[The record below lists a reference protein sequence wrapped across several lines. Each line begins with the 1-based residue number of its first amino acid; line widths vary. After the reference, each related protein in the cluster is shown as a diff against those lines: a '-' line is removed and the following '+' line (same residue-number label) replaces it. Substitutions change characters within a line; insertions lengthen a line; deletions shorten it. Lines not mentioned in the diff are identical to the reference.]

1 MIKLIVSDLDGTL
14 LQKGHHIHDK
24 DRKAIYKALESG
36 ISVCFAS
43 GRMYPEIRHVM
54 NELELEVHSV
64 SQNGAYV
71 HTADRKLI
79 RQDTFDTNLI
89 KELAVA
95 TLEMPFATVMCAPDH
110 YVLTE
115 LNDRNAHIQDNLL
128 APVHVMPH
136 AVEALGKELICS
148 KITYLGDIEK
158 LLVLQKQLLSAYGD
172 QIDAYVA
179 DVDCLD
185 VMPRHISK
193 GTGLKALQDHLGILP
208 EETLCIGDSF
218 NDVSMFA
225 TTPHSFAMANS
236 HPDLRAKAAYTANG
250 VADAV
255 EWALQTLNGNIVGK
269 EGRA

>member
-14 LQKGHHIHDK
+14 LQKGHHIHDR
-24 DRKAIYKALESG
+24 DRKAVHKALESG
-36 ISVCFAS
+36 LSVCFAS

-54 NELELEVHSV
+54 GELELEVHAV

-71 HTADRKLI
+71 HTSDRHLI
-79 RQDTFDTNLI
+79 RHDTFETSLI

-95 TLEMPFATVMCAPDH
+95 ALDLPLITVMCAPDH

-115 LNDRNAHIQDNLL
+115 LNERNAHIQANLL
-128 APVHVMPH
+128 APVKVMPH
-136 AVEALGKELICS
+136 AVEALGIELICG
-148 KITYLGDIEK
+148 KITYLGDMNQ
-158 LLVLQKQLLSAYGD
+158 LLVLQKQLLASYGD
-172 QIDAYVA
+172 QIDAYIA

-193 GTGLKALQDHLGILP
+193 GTGLKALQQHLGILP
-208 EETLCIGDSF
+208 EETVCIGDSF

-225 TTPHSFAMANS
+225 TTPHSFAMAGS
-236 HPDLRAKAAYTANG
+236 HPDLRAKAARITES

-255 EWALQTLNGNIVGK
+255 EWALQASTGNAIGR
-269 EGRA
+269 EGRG

>member
-14 LQKGHHIHDK
+14 LQKGHHIHDR
-24 DRKAIYKALESG
+24 DRQAIYNALENG

-54 NELELEVHSV
+54 NELELEVPAV

-71 HTADRKLI
+71 HTAERKLI
-79 RQDTFDTNLI
+79 RQDTFETSLI
-89 KELAVA
+89 KELAVVA
-95 TLEMPFATVMCAPDH
+95 LDMPFVTVMCAPDH

-115 LNDRNAHIQDNLL
+115 LNERNAHIQANLL

-136 AVEALGKELICS
+136 AVEALGKELICG
-148 KITYLGDIEK
+148 KITFLGDIEK
-158 LLVLQKQLLSAYGD
+158 LLILQKQLLSAYGGH
-172 QIDAYVA
+172 IDAYVA

-193 GTGLKALQDHLGILP
+193 GNGLRALQEHLGILP

-236 HPDLRAKAAYTANG
+236 HPDLRAKARYTANG
-250 VADAV
+250 VADAI
-255 EWALQTLNGNIVGK
+255 EWALKSVSDKVIGK
-269 EGRA
+269 EGRS